1 MDKRKQQKKQ
11 AARPGKGGS
20 AKAKPKSGELSDK
33 QLEAIAGGL
42 ARKRSRK

>member
-1 MDKRKQQKKQ
+1 MDKRKQQKQ
-11 AARPGKGGS
+11 TARTGKGAA
-20 AKAKPKSGELSDK
+20 AKAKPKPGELTEK